1 VLGKRNSTERGDYW
15 FFISPVITRHGYV
28 DYVLVSEDGRRRHK
42 YAHRLVAECFIPN
55 PDNCPEV
62 DHRDMNKLHN
72 FRYNLDW
79 VTHKENQK
87 RARDN
92 GAWSRKLT
100 EDDEVE
106 VCEKYKAGA
115 PQKDLAI
122 LKNVS
127 VSTISLVIR
136 YAGLTRERW
145 KKRIPQDVVDS
156 IRMASTFGAS
166 SVDLAKKHGVN
177 YQTVV
182 ALVKNRR
189 RKCPEYQKQLDLRA

>member
-1 VLGKRNSTERGDYW
+1 MKDDHIVDTIKIRYLISQLTDEQRKELFRKDRPKR
-15 FFISPVITRHGYV
+15 
-28 DYVLVSEDGRRRHK
+28 
-42 YAHRLVAECFIPN
+42 
-55 PDNCPEV
+55 
-62 DHRDMNKLHN
+62 
-72 FRYNLDW
+72 
-79 VTHKENQK
+79 
-87 RARDN
+87 
-92 GAWSRKLT
+92 SRKLT
-100 EDDEVE
+100 KEDEAE